1 MAQSNPIKSQLRA
14 RNKQWFQALAQA
26 NQSKQAELSLH
37 WRNALVSENL
47 ALVRQ
52 VANRLSKQTGRPF
65 DELVSAGSLGLIRA
79 VEAFNL
85 QRDCGLSSF
94 AVPYIR
100 GAILHDQRDN
110 GQPLKT
116 PRRLRELHQR
126 ARRLEEQRRRQG
138 AVPLDIAGLAGA
150 LNCRIDQLEEAKRVQ
165 RALNVLSLDA
175 PLPRSHPTRG
185 DGLSLLDQIA
195 APETSGGPSQ
205 AQRSWLERQLQAL
218 PELDRALIQGHWI
231 LERSWKELG
240 FQWGMGPKQAQARAE
255 AALEQLRHNL
265 RREAQEEE
273 AGHGDESR
281 NRGLQAIH
289 QFIGEPAEAVLA
301 GCPNHAFNQGGE
313 QSHQGH
319 KDPAHRRWDQ
329 PQQGHQRGHQGTA

>member
-1 MAQSNPIKSQLRA
+1 MAQSTPTNPQLRS

-26 NQSKQAELSLH
+26 NRSKQAELSLH

-52 VANRLSKQTGRPF
+52 VANRLSKQTGQPF
-65 DELVSAGSLGLIRA
+65 DELVSAGSMGLIRA
-79 VEAFNL
+79 VEAFDL
-85 QRDCGLSSF
+85 QRDCVLSSF

-110 GQPLKT
+110 HQPLKT

-126 ARRLEEQRRRQG
+126 ARRLIEQRRRHG
-138 AVPLDIAGLAGA
+138 AAPLDSAGLAGA

-175 PLPRSHPTRG
+175 PLPGCHPTRG
-185 DGLSLLDQIA
+185 DGPCLVDQIA
-195 APETSGGPSQ
+195 APETSEGPSE
-205 AQRSWLERQLQAL
+205 AQRSWLQCQLKAL
-218 PELDRALIQGHWI
+218 PALDCALLQGHWI

-240 FQWGMGPKQAQARAE
+240 FQWRMDPKQAQARAE
-255 AALEQLRHNL
+255 AALDQLRHNR
-265 RREAQEEE
+265 RREAQQQET
-273 AGHGDESR
+273 GHGDEGR

-313 QSHQGH
+313 QAHQGH
-319 KDPAHRRWDQ
+319 EDPAHRRWQ
-329 PQQGHQRGHQGTA
+329 

>member
-1 MAQSNPIKSQLRA
+1 MALSTPTKSQRRS
-14 RNKQWFQALAQA
+14 RNKQWLQALAQA

-52 VANRLSKQTGRPF
+52 VANRLSKQTGQPF

-79 VEAFNL
+79 VEAFDL
-85 QRDCGLSSF
+85 QRDCRLSSF

-138 AVPLDIAGLAGA
+138 AAPLGSAELAGA
-150 LNCRIDQLEEAKRVQ
+150 LNCRIEQLEEAKRVQ
-165 RALNVLSLDA
+165 RALKVLSLDA
-175 PLPRSHPTRG
+175 PFPGSHQTWGKSPC
-185 DGLSLLDQIA
+185 LVDQIA
-195 APETSGGPSQ
+195 DPETSEGLNHASEDPTEGPAQ
-205 AQRSWLERQLQAL
+205 AQRSWLECQLKAL
-218 PELDRALIQGHWI
+218 PGLDRALLQGHWI

-240 FQWGMGPKQAQARAE
+240 FQLRIGPKQAQARAE
-255 AALEQLRHNL
+255 AALDQLRHNL
-265 RREAQEEE
+265 RRE
-273 AGHGDESR
+273 
-281 NRGLQAIH
+281 
-289 QFIGEPAEAVLA
+289 
-301 GCPNHAFNQGGE
+301 
-313 QSHQGH
+313 SH
-319 KDPAHRRWDQ
+319 
-329 PQQGHQRGHQGTA
+329 

>member
-1 MAQSNPIKSQLRA
+1 MAQSTPNNPQRRL

-26 NQSKQAELSLH
+26 NHSKQAELSLH

-52 VANRLSKQTGRPF
+52 VANRLSKQTGQPF

-79 VEAFNL
+79 VEAFDL
-85 QRDCGLSSF
+85 QRDCVLSSF

-110 GQPLKT
+110 HQPLKT

-126 ARRLEEQRRRQG
+126 ARRLIEQRRRQG
-138 AVPLDIAGLAGA
+138 AAPLDSAGLAGA

-165 RALNVLSLDA
+165 RALKVLSLDA
-175 PLPRSHPTRG
+175 PFAGGQPTRG
-185 DGLSLLDQIA
+185 DGPCLVDQIA
-195 APETSGGPSQ
+195 APETSDGPGE
-205 AQRSWLERQLQAL
+205 AQRSWLERQLKAL
-218 PELDRALIQGHWI
+218 PDLDCALLQGHWI

-240 FQWGMGPKQAQARAE
+240 FQWRMDPKQAQARAE
-255 AALEQLRHNL
+255 ATLDQLRHNL
-265 RREAQEEE
+265 RREAQQQE
-273 AGHGDESR
+273 AGHGDQGR
-281 NRGLQAIH
+281 NCGLQAIH

-301 GCPNHAFNQGGE
+301 GCPNHAFNQGG
-313 QSHQGH
+313 QQAHQGH
-319 KDPAHRRWDQ
+319 EDPAHRRW
-329 PQQGHQRGHQGTA
+329 H

>member
-1 MAQSNPIKSQLRA
+1 MAQSTPIKSQLRA

-52 VANRLSKQTGRPF
+52 VANRLSKQTGQPF

-79 VEAFNL
+79 VEAFDL
-85 QRDCGLSSF
+85 KRDCGLSSF

-126 ARRLEEQRRRQG
+126 ARRLEERRRRQG
-138 AVPLDIAGLAGA
+138 AAPLNAAELAGA
-150 LNCRIDQLEEAKRVQ
+150 LNCRIDQLEEAKAVQ
-165 RALNVLSLDA
+165 RALHLLSLDA
-175 PLPRSHPTRG
+175 PLPGSHQTRG
-185 DGLSLLDQIA
+185 DAPSLVDQIA
-195 APETSGGPSQ
+195 APETSDGPSQ
-205 AQRSWLERQLQAL
+205 AQRNWLECQLKAL
-218 PELDRALIQGHWI
+218 PALDRALLQGHWI
-231 LERSWKELG
+231 LQRSWKELG
-240 FQWGMGPKQAQARAE
+240 FELGMGPKQAQARAE
-255 AALEQLRHNL
+255 TALQQLRHNL
-265 RREAQEEE
+265 GREAQEQE
-273 AGHGDESR
+273 ADHGDEGS

-289 QFIGEPAEAVLA
+289 QFIREPAKAVLA
-301 GCPNHAFNQGGE
+301 GGANHAFKQRG
-313 QSHQGH
+313 QQAHQGH
-319 KDPAHRRWDQ
+319 KDPAHRRW
-329 PQQGHQRGHQGTA
+329 

>member
-1 MAQSNPIKSQLRA
+1 MAQSTPIKSQRRS

-37 WRNALVSENL
+37 WRNALVKENL

-52 VANRLSKQTGRPF
+52 VANRLSRQTGQPF

-110 GQPLKT
+110 AQPLKT

-138 AVPLDIAGLAGA
+138 EAPLDIAGLAGA

-165 RALNVLSLDA
+165 RALKVLSLDA
-175 PLPRSHPTRG
+175 PLPRSQATSG
-185 DGLSLLDQIA
+185 DGLTLLDQIA
-195 APETSGGPSQ
+195 DPETSWGPSHSGEDPTDGPSQ
-205 AQRSWLERQLQAL
+205 AQRSWLERQLQTL
-218 PELDRALIQGHWI
+218 PALDRALIQGHWI

-240 FQWGMGPKQAQARAE
+240 FQWRMNPKQAQARAE
-255 AALEQLRHNL
+255 AALNQLRHNL
-265 RREAQEEE
+265 HREA
-273 AGHGDESR
+273 H
-281 NRGLQAIH
+281 
-289 QFIGEPAEAVLA
+289 
-301 GCPNHAFNQGGE
+301 
-313 QSHQGH
+313 
-319 KDPAHRRWDQ
+319 
-329 PQQGHQRGHQGTA
+329 

>member
-1 MAQSNPIKSQLRA
+1 MAQSTPNNPQRRL

-26 NQSKQAELSLH
+26 NHSKQAELSLH

-52 VANRLSKQTGRPF
+52 VANRLSQQTGQPF

-79 VEAFNL
+79 VEAFDL

-110 GQPLKT
+110 HQPLKT

-126 ARRLEEQRRRQG
+126 ARRLIEQRRRQG
-138 AVPLDIAGLAGA
+138 AAPLDSAGLAGA

-165 RALNVLSLDA
+165 RALKVLSLDA
-175 PLPRSHPTRG
+175 PFAGGQPTRG
-185 DGLSLLDQIA
+185 DGPCLVDQIA
-195 APETSGGPSQ
+195 APETSDGPGE
-205 AQRSWLERQLQAL
+205 AQRTWLERQLKAL
-218 PELDRALIQGHWI
+218 PEVDCALLQGHWI
-231 LERSWKELG
+231 QERSWKELG
-240 FQWGMGPKQAQARAE
+240 FQWRMDPKQAQARAE
-255 AALEQLRHNL
+255 AALDQLRHNL
-265 RREAQEEE
+265 RREAQQQET
-273 AGHGDESR
+273 GHGDEGR
-281 NRGLQAIH
+281 NGGLQAIH

-301 GCPNHAFNQGGE
+301 GCPNHAFNQGG
-313 QSHQGH
+313 QQAHQGH
-319 KDPAHRRWDQ
+319 EEPAHRRWQ
-329 PQQGHQRGHQGTA
+329 

>member
-1 MAQSNPIKSQLRA
+1 MAQSTPIKSERRS

-26 NQSKQAELSLH
+26 NQSKQAELTLH

-47 ALVRQ
+47 ALVRK
-52 VANRLSKQTGRPF
+52 VANRLSKQTGQPF

-79 VEAFNL
+79 VEAFDL
-85 QRDCGLSSF
+85 KHDCVLSSF

-110 GQPLKT
+110 HQPLKT

-138 AVPLDIAGLAGA
+138 AAPLGSAELAEA
-150 LNCRIDQLEEAKRVQ
+150 LNCRVEQLEEAKQVQ
-165 RALNVLSLDA
+165 RALKVLSLDA
-175 PLPRSHPTRG
+175 PIPRSHPTSG
-185 DGLSLLDQIA
+185 DGPCLVDQIA
-195 APETSGGPSQ
+195 APETSDGPAQ
-205 AQRSWLERQLQAL
+205 AQRSWLECQLKAL
-218 PELDRALIQGHWI
+218 PGLDRALVQGHWI

-240 FQWGMGPKQAQARAE
+240 FQLRMGPKQAQARAE
-255 AALEQLRHNL
+255 AALDQLRHNL
-265 RREAQEEE
+265 RREAQQEE
-273 AGHGDESR
+273 AGHGDEGC

-301 GCPNHAFNQGGE
+301 GCPNHTFNQGG
-313 QSHQGH
+313 QQTHQGH
-319 KDPAHRRWDQ
+319 EDPPHRRW
-329 PQQGHQRGHQGTA
+329 H